1 MTNIFTRLAL
11 SALAV
16 LALSTLSAQAQDADM
31 SDHDMSGHDMS
42 AMKPMTST
50 GSWSYLDRENPE
62 VTFWERWE
70 TVPVAGTTGAFRTAT
85 GMALEERC
93 TALLTSTTIIIDRTL
108 KEVCGEMPP
117 APAKATDH
125 KQHHD
130 Q

>member
-70 TVPVAGTTGAFRTAT
+70 TVPVAA
-85 GMALEERC
+85 
-93 TALLTSTTIIIDRTL
+93 
-108 KEVCGEMPP
+108 
-117 APAKATDH
+117 
-125 KQHHD
+125 
-130 Q
+130 